1 MRIQMDDQG
10 DEGIGMSPLIDCV
23 FLLLIFFLVT
33 TMLKRSERQI
43 PLQLPDAS
51 SSLSDRAQED
61 AQVIAVNAKGA
72 VFALVSR
79 DVYTGRLKYAT
90 IKNLEAH
97 LNQLDANAPLEI
109 AADED
114 APMEQ
119 VIAVFD
125 ACQLQGFKKT
135 RVRMGG
141 QIP

>member
-1 MRIQMDDQG
+1 MRIQINDQG

-43 PLQLPDAS
+43 PLQLPDATT
-51 SSLSDRAQED
+51 SLSDRAHED
-61 AQVIAVNAKGA
+61 ASVIAVNAKGE

-79 DVYTGRLKYAT
+79 DVYSGRLSYAP
-90 IKNLEAH
+90 IENLKAH
-97 LNQLDANAPLEI
+97 LGQLNPNAPLEI
-109 AADED
+109 ASDED
-114 APMEQ
+114 APMER
-119 VIAVFD
+119 VVEVFD
-125 ACQLQGFKKT
+125 TCQLLGFKKT

>member
-1 MRIQMDDQG
+1 MDDQG

-61 AQVIAVNAKGA
+61 AQVIAVNAKGE

-79 DVYTGRLKYAT
+79 DVFTGRLKYAP
-90 IKNLEAH
+90 IENLETH
-97 LNQLDANAPLEI
+97 LSQLDPGSPLEI
-109 AADED
+109 ASDED

-125 ACQLQGFKKT
+125 TCQLQGFKKT